1 MKKTDIIKYIT
12 WYASENDIRLST
24 NRLVK
29 FIYLIDLFH
38 ARLMNGKTLTGF
50 PWRFVHYGPYC
61 PEISRSIEEAVQKGV
76 VNRKTYESHFSRHKE
91 YHLFSCR
98 DEKAEELEDLF
109 HIGVIGQLQ
118 KAIRKFGDDTP
129 QLLDF
134 VYFETEPM
142 KDAKQGDLLDFSK
155 AEKPGSGKTVKLKK
169 LSPEAIKLAREKIR
183 NIGKELNADK
193 ERLEKDERDTEKL
206 KDEPYHK
213 FIQIL
218 NGGELDPGLT
228 GSADIRYR

>member
-1 MKKTDIIKYIT
+1 MKHTDIIKYIT
-12 WYASENDIRLST
+12 WYASENDIRLTT

-76 VNRKTYESHFSRHKE
+76 VTRKTYKSHFSRHKQ
-91 YHLFSCR
+91 YHMFSCR
-98 DEKAEELEDLF
+98 DEKAEKLEDFF

-142 KDAKQGDLLDFSK
+142 KNAKKGDLLDFSK
-155 AEKPGSGKTVKLKK
+155 AEKPMLGKTVKLKR
-169 LSPEAIKLAREKIR
+169 LSPETIKLARKKIKK
-183 NIGKELNADK
+183 IGKELNADK

-206 KDEPYHK
+206 KDELYRK
-213 FIQIL
+213 FIQFL
-218 NGGELDPGLT
+218 DGEALAPGVT
-228 GSADIRYR
+228 GSADIH